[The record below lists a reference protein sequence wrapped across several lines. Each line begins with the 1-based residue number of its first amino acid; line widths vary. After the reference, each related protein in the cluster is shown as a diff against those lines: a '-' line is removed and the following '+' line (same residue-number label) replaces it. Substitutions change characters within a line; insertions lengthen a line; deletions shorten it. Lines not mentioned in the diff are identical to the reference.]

1 MSFIVLLTELS
12 VDMIACHD
20 GGDLETT
27 HYCRDHPRG
36 RCVATDWWLMSSP
49 RLYPPL
55 SLLSPPSR
63 EVCLQINN
71 GQCHLI

>member
-1 MSFIVLLTELS
+1 MSFIVLLTELG

-55 SLLSPPSR
+55 SPLSS
-63 EVCLQINN
+63 IS
-71 GQCHLI
+71 